1 MSSSVEDPMIL
12 IHGESET
19 GKRSLLEGLAS
30 SLGGGETSTSTIS
43 FDTKYYTARA
53 KVHLSGGSH
62 PVYSADRE
70 VEAML
75 IVFDSSRYFCL
86 TSPLS
91 CYLWA
96 LPEQVSEM
104 QYSPVSCSPAFFA
117 WLGLSPNCDF
127 FGSAQWCSTHGLL
140 AGNQALRASSLGR
153 PEKRF
158 PEMLK
163 SSCVLPTGWTH
174 CVRTE

>member
-1 MSSSVEDPMIL
+1 MSNSVEYPMIL

-30 SLGGGETSTSTIS
+30 SLGGGGETSTSTIS

-62 PVYSADRE
+62 PAYSADGE

-86 TSPLS
+86 TATLS
-91 CYLWA
+91 CFPWA
-96 LPEQVSEM
+96 HAEQVSEM
-104 QYSPVSCSPAFFA
+104 QYSPISYSPAI
-117 WLGLSPNCDF
+117 LGLAKTIF
-127 FGSAQWCSTHGLL
+127 
-140 AGNQALRASSLGR
+140 
-153 PEKRF
+153 
-158 PEMLK
+158 
-163 SSCVLPTGWTH
+163 
-174 CVRTE
+174 